1 MKTLNEMKKITLFFL
16 LFLAVQISL
25 KAQNTIGTNG
35 GDFPTL
41 KEAFDFINSGNL
53 SGNITL
59 YIIDNTV
66 ENATAVLYES
76 GHGGL
81 SKYASV
87 TIYPTITGHTIS
99 GNIDG
104 PLIDLNGA
112 DNITIDGRVNQ
123 SGAKDLTITN
133 TSSGNSAST
142 LRFIGSATNN
152 TIKYCKILG
161 SEGSP
166 SGRLIFFSTDGTS
179 GGGNILNTIDN
190 NDITSYVASGRP
202 LNVIYASGSVSP
214 DANQGNV
221 ISNNNIFDFLNNGA
235 NSAGVYLSSNST
247 GWTISGNSFYET
259 SSFSPTADG
268 PFNIILIDNILGNNF
283 IVSGNFIGGNA
294 PSSGGSS
301 WSKNGTF
308 NNAFTGIYLNVGTGT
323 SSSIQNNTIK
333 NFGWSNSGAA
343 SWSGINIAGG
353 DVNTGTAT
361 GNIIGE
367 SGGSIIVSG
376 GLTNTNVY
384 GINIAGTGT
393 VNCQNNKI
401 GYFNAANADGAN
413 STNFYGISRTAAG
426 TTTISNNAIAQII
439 ATSTGTG
446 SNVQSVYGILNTG
459 TGTISINNNTIS
471 YLTNSTSNSSTIRLG
486 LINGIASSAGTN
498 IISNNVVHDLT
509 IGNANNTSSQS
520 ASACGIA
527 LTGSIDLKTVTGN
540 TIYALSNSYISF
552 AGSIIGLYFSGN
564 TGANVVSGNFIH
576 TLSVTGASS
585 ASASVYGIKIAGGAS
600 TYSNNIIN

>member
-161 SEGSP
+161 SEGSS
-166 SGRLIFFSTDGTS
+166 SGGLIFFSTDATS
-179 GGGNILNTIDN
+179 GGGNSSNNINN
-190 NDITSYVASGRP
+190 NDLTSYIASGRP
-202 LNVIYASGSVSP
+202 VNVIYSSGSPSP
-214 DANQGNV
+214 DENNAN
-221 ISNNNIFDFLNNGA
+221 IITNNNIYDFLKNG
-235 NSAGVYLSSNST
+235 NDSKGVYLFSNST

-259 SSFSPTADG
+259 SSFTPTGDA
-268 PFNIILIDNILGNNF
+268 
-283 IVSGNFIGGNA
+283 SYSA
-294 PSSGGSS
+294 
-301 WSKNGTF
+301 
-308 NNAFTGIYLNVGTGT
+308 
-323 SSSIQNNTIK
+323 IQI
-333 NFGWSNSGAA
+333 
-343 SWSGINIAGG
+343 
-353 DVNTGTAT
+353 
-361 GNIIGE
+361 E
-367 SGGSIIVSG
+367 
-376 GLTNTNVY
+376 
-384 GINIAGTGT
+384 
-393 VNCQNNKI
+393 
-401 GYFNAANADGAN
+401 
-413 STNFYGISRTAAG
+413 
-426 TTTISNNAIAQII
+426 
-439 ATSTGTG
+439 
-446 SNVQSVYGILNTG
+446 
-459 TGTISINNNTIS
+459 
-471 YLTNSTSNSSTIRLG
+471 
-486 LINGIASSAGTN
+486 
-498 IISNNVVHDLT
+498 
-509 IGNANNTSSQS
+509 NTS
-520 ASACGIA
+520 
-527 LTGSIDLKTVTGN
+527 
-540 TIYALSNSYISF
+540 
-552 AGSIIGLYFSGN
+552 
-564 TGANVVSGNFIH
+564 
-576 TLSVTGASS
+576 
-585 ASASVYGIKIAGGAS
+585 
-600 TYSNNIIN
+600 